1 MDSSG
6 GGSVQWGSKEAPG
19 APFDNPTRYVL
30 CTCPDIE
37 IHYAS
42 VKVIAQIAIGSLQ
55 AAAKPFKG
63 LLYQHERLVQCSAGF
78 CIYLLWCQ
86 LPQNQEE
93 IKKEEISLEE
103 GLG

>member
-30 CTCPDIE
+30 CRCPDIE

-42 VKVIAQIAIGSLQ
+42 VKVIAQITIGSLQ

-63 LLYQHERLVQCSAGF
+63 LLYQHERLVWCSAGF